1 MSPHLPARRPR
12 AAETPILLADPD
24 ADTRDILE
32 RVLERAGYAVMAAA
46 DGESAWTLA
55 HGILPRL
62 VIAELYLPVRGRR
75 CLVRPLKAAL
85 GRRGTRVLV
94 YSAHAFRRDRAWA
107 QTSGGDAFVPKPA
120 PPSEVLRVV
129 RELLASPDLGAD
141 GVDGPGRRGGR
152 PA

>member
-1 MSPHLPARRPR
+1 MSFHSPARRLR

-32 RVLERAGYAVMAAA
+32 RVLEQAGYAVMAVA

-62 VIAELYLPVRGRR
+62 VITELYLRVRGRR

-107 QTSGGDAFVPKPA
+107 QTSGGDAFLSKPA
-120 PPSEVLRVV
+120 PPSEVLRLV
-129 RELLASPDLGAD
+129 RELLASPGR
-141 GVDGPGRRGGR
+141 GVAGPGRPGGR
-152 PA
+152 IA

>member
-1 MSPHLPARRPR
+1 
-12 AAETPILLADPD
+12 
-24 ADTRDILE
+24 
-32 RVLERAGYAVMAAA
+32 VA

-62 VIAELYLPVRGRR
+62 VITELYLRVRGRR

-107 QTSGGDAFVPKPA
+107 QTSGGDAFLSKPA
-120 PPSEVLRVV
+120 PPSEVLRLV
-129 RELLASPDLGAD
+129 RELLASPGR
-141 GVDGPGRRGGR
+141 GVAGPGRPGGR
-152 PA
+152 IA